1 MRYLI
6 LLLLFLQAC
15 DQQPPKAFY
24 YTGCASPGIHKHDVI
39 RNCGN
44 PNDYNFE
51 SVEKG
56 MYEKLFY
63 YYPKCKEVYLL
74 QDVVVAVY
82 SCS

>member
-39 RNCGN
+39 RNCGT
-44 PNDYNFE
+44 PADYVFE
-51 SVEKG
+51 SLEAG
-56 MYEKLFY
+56 MYEKLY
-63 YYPKCKEVYLL
+63 YYMPGCREIVILE
-74 QDVVVAVY
+74 DRVVA
-82 SCS
+82 SRICS